1 MNPLNSPT
9 FIIAVLLFNAYIV
22 IDEILTRKNI
32 IVILA
37 GFALIAIYNMI
48 FIDYMERKADEI
60 KNKKSNKRIQK
71 SSKINK
77 KA

>member
-1 MNPLNSPT
+1 MKFFLNNPV
-9 FIIAVLLFNAYIV
+9 IVLLIIFFDLIITILAILDHDV
-22 IDEILTRKNI
+22 IA
-32 IVILA
+32 ILA
-37 GFALIAIYNMI
+37 GFAILALYLMI
-48 FIDYMERKADEI
+48 FIDAMEKKANEI